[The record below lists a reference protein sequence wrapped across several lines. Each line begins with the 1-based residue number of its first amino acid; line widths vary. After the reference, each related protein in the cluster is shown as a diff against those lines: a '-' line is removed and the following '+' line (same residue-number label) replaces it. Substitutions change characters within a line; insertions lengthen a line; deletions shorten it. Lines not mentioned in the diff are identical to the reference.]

1 MELEKIYNNLF
12 TFYNMNYRKYM
23 LTDPRFYL
31 NDALQLTWYN
41 HITNE
46 SFENYEQ
53 YYDWVFDNVQ
63 YSLKL
68 DDDSLLQFFFE
79 AEREG
84 KKNHAKKGS
93 MAYLP
98 NPRNYSEYFRFDVDL
113 KREENY
119 VHTSY
124 HIHFGYRS
132 KNVRFTLNR
141 FPMPSE
147 FVRFI
152 FFLHYG
158 EWVEE
163 FNKNNF
169 WETLEERNIKYN
181 HALDFRCHDT

>member
-1 MELEKIYNNLF
+1 MELEKVYANLH
-12 TFYNMNYRKYM
+12 TFYNIYYRKYT
-23 LTDPRFYL
+23 LTDPRFYMNEL
-31 NDALQLTWYN
+31 LQLTWYD
-41 HITNE
+41 HLPNE
-46 SFENYEQ
+46 AFENYEQ

-68 DDDSLLQFFFE
+68 EDDSLLQFFFE

-84 KKNHAKKGS
+84 KKNKIKKGS

-98 NPRNYSEYFRFDVDL
+98 NPRSFSDYFRFDIDL

-119 VHTSY
+119 AHTSY

-132 KNVRFTLNR
+132 KDVRFALNKL
-141 FPMPSE
+141 PLPSE
-147 FVRFI
+147 FIRLI

-158 EWVEE
+158 EVLEE
-163 FNKNNF
+163 FNKDNF

-181 HALDFRCHDT
+181 HILDFV